1 MTKVS
6 KTKVIKKV
14 KAKAKAASARV
25 TQIRAM
31 APPVGEPPIEFNNGI
46 FNQHLSEVMAII
58 ANSRALKGPVA
69 YKIFLLCS
77 KLDVVAPVVRDSITK
92 IMLAHAKDK
101 DPNSKFEVVDR
112 AAYDSEM
119 NAFLS
124 EGHETDIQR
133 FEVEDFANVG
143 LSPNDYSTIKFLF

>member
-1 MTKVS
+1 MTKAS
-6 KTKVIKKV
+6 KTKVVKKV
-14 KAKAKAASARV
+14 DAKAKSASAKV
-25 TQIRAM
+25 AQIRAM
-31 APPVGEPPIEFNNGI
+31 APPVGEPPIEFSNGI

-77 KLDVVAPVVRDSITK
+77 KLDAIAPVVRDSITK

-101 DPNSKFEVVDR
+101 DPSKPFEVVDKV
-112 AAYDSEM
+112 AYEAEM
-119 NAFLS
+119 TAFLS
-124 EGHETDIQR
+124 EGHETNIQR